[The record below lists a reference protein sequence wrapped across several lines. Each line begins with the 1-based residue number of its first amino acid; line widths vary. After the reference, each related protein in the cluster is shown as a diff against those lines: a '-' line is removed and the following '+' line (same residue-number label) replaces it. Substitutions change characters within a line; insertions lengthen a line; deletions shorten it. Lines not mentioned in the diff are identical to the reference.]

1 MSLYD
6 LKCGQKGIITNIT
19 GDKKLIKRLFA
30 LGFIEGT
37 EIKLKAAAPLGDPL
51 IIHIRDFN
59 IALRKKDAKNIFLKE
74 A

>member
-1 MSLYD
+1 MCLSD
-6 LKCGQKGIITNIT
+6 LKFGEKGIIKSISC
-19 GDKKLIKRLFA
+19 DKKLSKRLFA

-37 EIKLKAAAPLGDPL
+37 EIKLKNSAPLGDPI

>member
-6 LKCGQKGIITNIT
+6 LKCGEKGIIKNIV
-19 GDKKLIKRLFA
+19 GDKKLSKRLFA

-37 EIKLKAAAPLGDPL
+37 EVKLKTAAPLGDPI